1 MQYVRNFDK
10 SICFNAALNLARDEK
25 SVSTGRLFQGL
36 TTRQHFVYFTNF
48 VMAGWEKAEHDAVIF
63 FLKAL

>member
-10 SICFNAALNLARDEK
+10 SIRFKAALNLARDEK

-36 TTRQHFVYFTNF
+36 TTRL
-48 VMAGWEKAEHDAVIF
+48 
-63 FLKAL
+63 LKIITYIMIRLLALLL